1 MQNISSMSEEGTE
14 EERHFSLMLFL
25 YLPLPQSF
33 QSFGFAIYLSIEHLL
48 HTIHSPA
55 MPHLVLIATLC
66 TIIIHSHFIG
76 GENETPNRLSNLPIS
91 EAATWQRSVSYS

>member
-1 MQNISSMSEEGTE
+1 MSEEGTK

-48 HTIHSPA
+48 HTNHSPA

-91 EAATWQRSVSYS
+91 EAATRQRSVS